1 MTRLAQTERQAL
13 CDSLLAAGPDA
24 PTLSGSWTAA
34 DLAAHLVI
42 RESARV
48 DLAALQ
54 LNQFSLW
61 DLLSGGFHPSIDGP
75 VRQQGLR
82 PLDQQCRAVDRTHP
96 PKDARG
102 CRQDRVRWCSGS
114 SEDQ

>member
-48 DLAALQ
+48 DLAAGILVPR
-54 LNQFSLW
+54 
-61 DLLSGGFHPSIDGP
+61 LS
-75 VRQQGLR
+75 
-82 PLDQQCRAVDRTHP
+82 ART
-96 PKDARG
+96 DSATRRLAARTPFAELV
-102 CRQDRVRWCSGS
+102 DRVRSGPPRWHPS
-114 SEDQ
+114 RVPAVDGQMNRGVVRAVGEGP